1 MQTSWSVPTSA
12 GTKVWSRWFKASIVQ
27 SLTKSW
33 PQLVLIPSLS
43 HHSQSLVFSIT
54 RWSPQNHKIF
64 KNLIYVELQD
74 WWEWGYLMCRPY
86 AHSVMP
92 LPAAPP
98 WSKSVPLLTALI
110 GSPARGFVSV
120 AEAGWGSGGKPASS
134 LTAAFTN
141 RSLGK
146 AELCFYFLPNPKN
159 SLYQFTF
166 PRLSWQGKVPESYFF
181 LKRKPTLHV

>member
-1 MQTSWSVPTSA
+1 MWSYKTGENGVILCVDPT
-12 GTKVWSRWFKASIVQ
+12 
-27 SLTKSW
+27 LTLSCLF
-33 PQLVLIPSLS
+33 PQLHLGASLFLS
-43 HHSQSLVFSIT
+43 FPLSGQS
-54 RWSPQNHKIF
+54 
-64 KNLIYVELQD
+64 
-74 WWEWGYLMCRPY
+74 
-86 AHSVMP
+86 
-92 LPAAPP
+92 
-98 WSKSVPLLTALI
+98 I
-110 GSPARGFVSV
+110 GSPACGFVSV